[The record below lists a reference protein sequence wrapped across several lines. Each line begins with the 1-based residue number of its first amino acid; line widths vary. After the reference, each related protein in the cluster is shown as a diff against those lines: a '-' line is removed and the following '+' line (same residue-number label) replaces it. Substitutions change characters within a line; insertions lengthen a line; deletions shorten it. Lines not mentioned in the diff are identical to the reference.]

1 MSDEGLKVT
10 GGTELGKS
18 VSSGRVEVRDSQG
31 VAKPA
36 YLQQPDVI
44 AIPPAHH
51 KGKETLRPEPRK
63 ASLTTTVPQKA
74 SRK

>member
-1 MSDEGLKVT
+1 MSDEGLNVT

-44 AIPPAHH
+44 AIPPAPPQGQGNSQAGATQSVVNNDSSS
-51 KGKETLRPEPRK
+51 KGE
-63 ASLTTTVPQKA
+63 
-74 SRK
+74 